1 MEIHQSI
8 STSKMYLAILFA
20 EKCLHMK
27 VFHPRMGTQEK

>member
-1 MEIHQSI
+1 MEME
-8 STSKMYLAILFA
+8 KMYLAISFA